1 MTLTLRTRLA
11 ALLAALAASCL
22 SSKKILDPTIL
33 VHSPDGTE
41 LGVSTEYGTVFL
53 GRYARGGEIDLT
65 AWFGDGPSLEASV
78 VEPIGAGLFTAE
90 TEIALPA
97 VHLAYHTPR
106 NRETVVVRGRVGGE
120 PWELEAEVRVDSRV
134 SGILLRPGGG
144 LTGEPEQV
152 GAGVYTDEA
161 LHRRRLLGLVSG
173 RVRMIDADGATVDYV
188 AVVGASDLWR
198 LVAHRRELQ
207 RKPHWVYREDVL

>member
-1 MTLTLRTRLA
+1 MTPRLA
-11 ALLAALAASCL
+11 ALAAALAASCVT
-22 SSKKILDPTIL
+22 SKEIVDPTIL

-53 GRYARGGEIDLT
+53 GRYARGGEVDLT
-65 AWFGDGPSLEASV
+65 AWFGDGPSLEASL

-90 TEIALPA
+90 TEIDLPS
-97 VHLAYHTPR
+97 VPLAYHSPR
-106 NRETVVVRGRVGGE
+106 NGATVVVRGRIGGD
-120 PWELEAEVRVDSRV
+120 PWEIEAEIRVDPRV
-134 SGILLRPGGG
+134 DGLLLRPVGG

-152 GAGVYTDEA
+152 GAGVFTTEEVD
-161 LHRRRLLGLVSG
+161 RRRLLGMVSG
-173 RVRMIDADGATVDYV
+173 RIRLTAADGESVDYV